1 MFRMV
6 RIHDDSTSFNRSI
19 IRQIKTILRKQF
31 PLLAQREIDETAD
44 GLRDPFK
51 KRFRIVIFAGLA
63 PKGKVAGFAIMYHA
77 PDLNF
82 CYLDFLSA
90 AFGRTGRGIG
100 GILYEQV
107 RSEAQLLGVHG
118 LYFEC
123 LPDDPRLSPDI
134 EVRRQNTARL
144 KFYERYGARPVWNT
158 AYETP
163 VTEGDTDPPY
173 LVFDDLGSSRTPS
186 RATASAVVRAILE
199 RKYGEM
205 CPESYI
211 AMVVHSIQDDPIQLR
226 PFKYVGTRPNRI
238 VSSIQP
244 DNKIALVVSHGHEIH
259 HVHDRGYVESPVRIL
274 SILKKIES
282 TGLFAQAALRG
293 FGEKHI
299 TDVHDADY
307 VKYFKRLCQ
316 MMKKP
321 DEAIYPYVFPVR
333 NSAKKPKI
341 LSVRAGYYCI
351 DTFTPL
357 TGNAFIAAKK
367 AVDTALTGAELLLAN
382 RRIVYALVR
391 PPGHHA
397 EKSVFGGFCY
407 FNSASIAAKYLS
419 TFGRVAILDIDHHH
433 GNGHQDIFYL
443 RRDVL
448 TISIHG
454 HPNVTYPYFSG
465 FPAERGKGK
474 GFGYNMNIALPE
486 GVDGIRY
493 SDALA
498 TATKTIRSF
507 RPSFLI
513 VAFGLDTARNDP
525 TGSWLLTGNDFEK
538 NGFCI
543 GALKLRTLVVQEGG
557 YDNRTIGHNAARFFT
572 GLWKG
577 FWEHVEPSYQ

>member
-1 MFRMV
+1 MFKII
-6 RIHDDSTSFNRSI
+6 RIHDNSTPFNKGI
-19 IRQIKTILRKQF
+19 IRQIQAILQKQF
-31 PLLAQREIDETAD
+31 PLLAQREIDGIAD
-44 GLRDPFK
+44 GLHDPFK

-63 PKGKVAGFAIMYHA
+63 SRDSVAGFAVMYHA

-100 GILYEQV
+100 GILYELV
-107 RSEAQLLGVHG
+107 RAEAQLLGVHG

-123 LPDDPRLSPDI
+123 LPDDPRLSPDMT
-134 EVRRQNTARL
+134 VRRQNAARL
-144 KFYERYGARPVWNT
+144 RFYERYGARPVWNT
-158 AYETP
+158 AYQTP
-163 VTEGDTDPPY
+163 VKQGDTDPPY
-173 LVFDDLGSSRTPS
+173 LVFDDLGSAKTPS
-186 RATASAVVRAILE
+186 RTTARAVVRAILK
-199 RKYGEM
+199 RKYGYM
-205 CPESYI
+205 CPQDYI
-211 AMVVHSIQDDPIQLR
+211 TMVVHSIQDDPVQLR
-226 PFKYVGTRPNRI
+226 PLKYVDATKPDPS
-238 VSSIQP
+238 VSVIQP
-244 DNKIALVVSHGHEIH
+244 DNKIALIVSSRHEIH
-259 HVHDRGYVESPVRIL
+259 HVHSRGYVEAPVRIN
-274 SILKKIES
+274 SILSKIEP
-282 TGLFAQAALRG
+282 TGLFARAPLKV
-293 FGEKHI
+293 FPEKYI
-299 TDVHDADY
+299 TNVHNADY
-307 VKYFKRLCQ
+307 VKYFKQLCH
-316 MMKKP
+316 MMKNP

-333 NSAKKPKI
+333 NAAKKPRI

-357 TGNAFIAAKK
+357 TGNAFVAAKR

-382 RRIVYALVR
+382 QRIVYSLVR

-407 FNSASIAAKYLS
+407 FNSASIAAEYLS
-419 TFGRVAILDIDHHH
+419 AFGRVAILDIDYHH

-465 FPAERGKGK
+465 FPSERGKDT

-486 GVDGIRY
+486 GINGIRY
-493 SDALA
+493 SDALE
-498 TATKTIRSF
+498 TAIKTVRSF
-507 RPSFLI
+507 RPSFLV

-538 NGFCI
+538 NGFYI
-543 GALKLRTLVVQEGG
+543 GAQKLKTLVVQEGG
-557 YDNRTIGHNAARFFT
+557 YDNRTIGNNAARFFT

-577 FWEHVEPSYQ
+577 CYGAVQ